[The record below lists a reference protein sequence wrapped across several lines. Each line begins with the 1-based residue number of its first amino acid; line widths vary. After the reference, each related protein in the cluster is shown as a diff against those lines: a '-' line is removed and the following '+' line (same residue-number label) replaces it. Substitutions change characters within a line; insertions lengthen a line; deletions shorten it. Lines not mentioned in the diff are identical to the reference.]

1 MFCFCFNFFCRF
13 VIFTKM
19 RRLLLYSLF
28 AVLLC
33 THVFARSYTDAE
45 ARSAWGELKKQKIT
59 EQTFRQSCDLI
70 QDVAQTNINISYEIF
85 AQYVPL
91 VKLTGNR
98 EWLHILLMSWARAKE
113 SLTAYDE
120 ADSLYKLARDNASEN
135 PQRYDEAIVATV
147 LMYLEWGREDSVAKY
162 LSLGEKV
169 CLQNK
174 DNENLSFIYTFKALS
189 DMSDTASMRKYL
201 DSAIML
207 AASLPDKN
215 ALFTAKYNRAVFYSQ
230 FNLQQQVTTLGDLLD
245 LSKDSTLSHKPRL
258 YERTAFSFRSPVP
271 SIYYQ
276 LMLVDLLLTDYD
288 NAWKFAELFYDATV
302 KPNPGGVQAPNFN
315 SVMAMVKAYQSD
327 FNAAKEYLEKS
338 RELFHVPENKIFY
351 PTYNLA
357 AGMISE
363 HENNYRQALQY
374 YETAYKNGS
383 MSYGLHLMPPEIYY
397 AHELIINKQT
407 DSAQKLFAR
416 LSPFLKTRTY
426 SAIGFYYYKYY
437 AALLKAKGDFPAYN
451 KAMETF
457 YAIKDSLANIIHY
470 RAIQEVETRMRVHDK
485 EQQISRL
492 NDENKAKQKE
502 LRSERINLI
511 IFTSLAAIIILLL
524 LAYSRNQ
531 NHRKIQAQQ
540 IAKQNAILQQ
550 NKIVEMEKQH
560 RIEVMQG
567 AIDAEE
573 NERHK
578 IADQLHDEAGS
589 MLALASLNISSAIEK
604 GKDDAQ
610 IEEKML
616 KAHEILSA
624 VSSSI
629 RDISHRL
636 TPLVIEKYG
645 FRKAIEDMDHAIN
658 LSQRLKLE
666 TVIIG
671 FDADNKYPVSLLN
684 NLYRIIQE
692 LVHNI
697 IKHAHAVNARL
708 ELVEHEKH
716 ISVMVEDD
724 GIGIEDYTL
733 AKGKGLKAIQSK
745 IAYLNGDMEIMK
757 KTDNGTL
764 IVIELNV

>member
-1 MFCFCFNFFCRF
+1 
-13 VIFTKM
+13 
-19 RRLLLYSLF
+19 
-28 AVLLC
+28 
-33 THVFARSYTDAE
+33 
-45 ARSAWGELKKQKIT
+45 
-59 EQTFRQSCDLI
+59 
-70 QDVAQTNINISYEIF
+70 
-85 AQYVPL
+85 
-91 VKLTGNR
+91 
-98 EWLHILLMSWARAKE
+98 
-113 SLTAYDE
+113 
-120 ADSLYKLARDNASEN
+120 
-135 PQRYDEAIVATV
+135 
-147 LMYLEWGREDSVAKY
+147 
-162 LSLGEKV
+162 
-169 CLQNK
+169 
-174 DNENLSFIYTFKALS
+174 
-189 DMSDTASMRKYL
+189 
-201 DSAIML
+201 
-207 AASLPDKN
+207 
-215 ALFTAKYNRAVFYSQ
+215 
-230 FNLQQQVTTLGDLLD
+230 
-245 LSKDSTLSHKPRL
+245 
-258 YERTAFSFRSPVP
+258 
-271 SIYYQ
+271 
-276 LMLVDLLLTDYD
+276 
-288 NAWKFAELFYDATV
+288 
-302 KPNPGGVQAPNFN
+302 
-315 SVMAMVKAYQSD
+315 
-327 FNAAKEYLEKS
+327 
-338 RELFHVPENKIFY
+338 
-351 PTYNLA
+351 
-357 AGMISE
+357 
-363 HENNYRQALQY
+363 
-374 YETAYKNGS
+374 
-383 MSYGLHLMPPEIYY
+383 
-397 AHELIINKQT
+397 
-407 DSAQKLFAR
+407 
-416 LSPFLKTRTY
+416 
-426 SAIGFYYYKYY
+426 
-437 AALLKAKGDFPAYN
+437 
-451 KAMETF
+451 METF